1 MYEYDEGASQRIQ
14 RQTSRTPIENLSYQQ
29 KLAQAGVGGYPGVC
43 YNKKGG
49 KREEGHYEAQGG
61 KGYKWKML
69 HTRDLLH
76 RGDMK
81 SFARRRMKTYDV

>member
-1 MYEYDEGASQRIQ
+1 M
-14 RQTSRTPIENLSYQQ
+14 LQQ
-29 KLAQAGVGGYPGVC
+29 E
-43 YNKKGG
+43 GG

-81 SFARRRMKTYDV
+81 SFARWRMKTYDV